1 MKNLLVTNN
10 PLVKKEFLDF
20 NILYLENKSYLEL
33 LVNVRDY
40 VHRGYVLLTHPLTSS
55 IKPNET
61 PFKSVLIQEGDG
73 EINFSS
79 LELIEN
85 ALSLLKS
92 FKENIYID
100 QYSQKI
106 IEDFQLIDYS
116 VIKSGIDNT
125 GGKRL

>member
-1 MKNLLVTNN
+1 MKTLLVTNN
-10 PLVKKEFLDF
+10 PMVNKEILNF
-20 NILYLENKSYLEL
+20 NILYLEDKTYLEL
-33 LVNVRDY
+33 LLKIRDF
-40 VHRGYVLLTHPLTSS
+40 VHKGYTLLTHPLTSS

-61 PFKSVLIQEGDG
+61 PFKSILIQEGNG

-85 ALSLLKS
+85 ALSLLNS
-92 FKENIYID
+92 FKKNIYIK

-116 VIKSGIDNT
+116 VIKSGIENT